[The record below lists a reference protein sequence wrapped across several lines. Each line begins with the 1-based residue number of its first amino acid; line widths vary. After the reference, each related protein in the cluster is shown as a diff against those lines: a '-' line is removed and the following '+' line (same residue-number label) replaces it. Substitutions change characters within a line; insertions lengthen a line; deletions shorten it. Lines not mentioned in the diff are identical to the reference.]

1 VQQLAA
7 AEAQALHFFA
17 SSLAI
22 VSAIALML
30 SAAGIYS
37 LIAFTLARRTREI
50 GIRTALGAAPLSIV
64 ARLVTRAF
72 LHVGI
77 GIVLG
82 SIPGALLLKKGT
94 EGSSALGSWTTIAAT
109 LAVAL
114 FIVFVAMACC
124 ISPVR
129 RALRVPPTDALRTT

>member
-1 VQQLAA
+1 
-7 AEAQALHFFA
+7 
-17 SSLAI
+17 
-22 VSAIALML
+22 ML

-64 ARLVTRAF
+64 ARLVSRAF
-72 LHVGI
+72 LQVAA

-82 SIPGALLLKKGT
+82 SIPGALLLHRGT

-109 LAVAL
+109 FGVAA
-114 FIVFVAMACC
+114 FIIFVAAACC
-124 ISPVR
+124 ITPVR
-129 RALRVPPTDALRTT
+129 RALKVPPTEALRTT